1 MDHSLWTIW
10 LINESHQRSNSKL
23 FKSSFYGYKFS
34 REGLNEDRIDRYVH
48 DAVADFTLVYDHTNG
63 WTKGPELNSRRFGH
77 TSFIYDAD
85 KKPMVYHVGGGQQ
98 EGQAMNGIE
107 RWKIGKIFLHRLD
120 RVFLILS
127 ELNM

>member
-1 MDHSLWTIW
+1 MEFKT
-10 LINESHQRSNSKL
+10 

-85 KKPMVYHVGGGQQ
+85 KKTMIYHVGGGQS

-107 RWKIGKIFLHRLD
+107 RWKIGTFFCGDQNKNFLL
-120 RVFLILS
+120 
-127 ELNM
+127 LN